1 MNLGLLTDTTTAG
14 TGTGQTIIL
23 VGYIVII
30 IGALYF
36 FMIRPQK
43 KRQKAEEKL
52 RNSVEMGDE
61 IITIGGICGR
71 VVALKEDSLVIESPI
86 DHSKTKILKSAVQTN
101 TTVHDDK

>member
-1 MNLGLLTDTTTAG
+1 MNLGLLTDTTPAA
-14 TGTGQTIIL
+14 TGTGSTILL
-23 VGYIVII
+23 VGYIVVIV
-30 IGALYF
+30 GALYF